1 MPPTT
6 AQCPARTATLPW
18 IALGVVYLVW
28 SSTYLGIRFLI
39 ESAPAL
45 LAGGARFLCAGL
57 VLAVIVTVIAGP
69 GALRFTRPQL
79 GTAVLVGLLLP
90 ACGQGLI
97 MIAEHHVASGLTALL
112 VACMPLYVVLL
123 RRALGERPHRVT
135 MLGVGLG
142 LGGLAVLVL
151 AGAEGGSAGVTGNA
165 WWGPWLVLLAVL
177 GWSIGSVASTRLP
190 TPPNPF
196 ALAAVEMLVGGVA
209 LAVVGLLAGERWDL
223 AATSTSSWIAWGY
236 LVVFGSL
243 LAFSSYVYVLG
254 RLPVST
260 VATYT
265 YVNPMIAV
273 LLGVLLAGERFSAVQ
288 LGGGLLVLLAVV
300 LVIRAERPPQPEPVT
315 TGPAAEAAAR

>member
-1 MPPTT
+1 MITRHST
-6 AQCPARTATLPW
+6 RASIAALPW
-18 IALGVVYLVW
+18 IALGVVYVVW
-28 SSTYLGIRFLI
+28 GSTYLGIRFLI

-45 LAGGARFLCAGL
+45 LSGGARFLCAGL
-57 VLAVIVTVIAGP
+57 VLIVIVAVVAGP

-90 ACGQGLI
+90 ACGQGLV

-123 RRALGERPHRVT
+123 RCALGERPHRVT

-142 LGGLAVLVL
+142 LGGLVVLVI
-151 AGAEGGSAGVTGNA
+151 AGTGGGSAGVTGAA
-165 WWGPWLVLLAVL
+165 WWGPWLVLVAVL

-196 ALAAVEMLVGGVA
+196 ALAAVEMLVGGAA
-209 LAVVGLLAGERWDL
+209 LAVVGLLAGERWEL
-223 AATSTSSWIAWGY
+223 AATSASSWIAWGY

-254 RLPVST
+254 RLPLST

-273 LLGVLLAGERFSAVQ
+273 MLGVTFAGERFSTVQ

-300 LVIRAERPPQPEPVT
+300 LVIRAERPRRPEPEEVC
-315 TGPAAEAAAR
+315 PVAEAAGR